1 MEILE
6 KKKIGILVE
15 KTISLYHYIDNE
27 MENTEKNIFYV
38 IKNFICHQL
47 NSMKNDLIYN
57 KILKYISYNTINGY
71 WLLRTINNII
81 IKDRYFKEI
90 SKAIELR

>member
-15 KTISLYHYIDNE
+15 ETISLYHYIDNE
-27 MENTEKNIFYV
+27 MENTEKNIFQV

-71 WLLRTINNII
+71 
-81 IKDRYFKEI
+81 
-90 SKAIELR
+90 

>member
-15 KTISLYHYIDNE
+15 KTISLYHYIENE
-27 MENTEKNIFYV
+27 MENTEKNIFQV

-71 WLLRTINNII
+71 
-81 IKDRYFKEI
+81 
-90 SKAIELR
+90 

>member
-27 MENTEKNIFYV
+27 MENTEKNIFQA

-71 WLLRTINNII
+71 
-81 IKDRYFKEI
+81 
-90 SKAIELR
+90 

>member
-27 MENTEKNIFYV
+27 MENTEKNIFQV
-38 IKNFICHQL
+38 IKNFIFHQS

-71 WLLRTINNII
+71 
-81 IKDRYFKEI
+81 
-90 SKAIELR
+90 

>member
-27 MENTEKNIFYV
+27 MENTEKNIF
-38 IKNFICHQL
+38 
-47 NSMKNDLIYN
+47 
-57 KILKYISYNTINGY
+57 
-71 WLLRTINNII
+71 
-81 IKDRYFKEI
+81 
-90 SKAIELR
+90 

>member
-1 MEILE
+1 
-6 KKKIGILVE
+6 
-15 KTISLYHYIDNE
+15 
-27 MENTEKNIFYV
+27 
-38 IKNFICHQL
+38 
-47 NSMKNDLIYN
+47 MKNDLIYN

>member
-27 MENTEKNIFYV
+27 MENTEKNIFQV
-38 IKNFICHQL
+38 IKYFICHQL

-71 WLLRTINNII
+71 
-81 IKDRYFKEI
+81 
-90 SKAIELR
+90 